1 MSRQA
6 LWEPIGSMLRAGG
19 WMMLPLVG
27 VALWL
32 AYLLLVRSIQIV
44 KIAWLLQRGDEGGAS
59 VPTSQ
64 AGGGV
69 VTPQA
74 RAREERAILSL
85 QMRDTLLQGQLLSQA
100 LIASAPLMGLL
111 GTVSGMIA
119 IFGALAEGDSLQP
132 ASGMARGIA
141 QALLTT
147 QLGLGIA
154 LPSLLWHRLLNQAA
168 QRLQQRLQLFSLP
181 VSFEEGEGVEAVEIL
196 EGRSFSGEIVVRA
209 ASGEDAP
216 SSTSRREGGADVSPR

>member
-1 MSRQA
+1 
-6 LWEPIGSMLRAGG
+6 MLRAGG

-32 AYLLLVRSIQIV
+32 AYLLLVRSLQIL
-44 KIAWLLQRGDEGGAS
+44 KIAWLFQRGEERGVS
-59 VPTSQ
+59 ILTSQ

-69 VTPQA
+69 MILQA
-74 RAREERAILSL
+74 RTQEERAIISL
-85 QMRDTLLQGQLLSQA
+85 QMRDTLLQGQLLSQS

-181 VSFEEGEGVEAVEIL
+181 VSFEEGEDVDTGEIL
-196 EGRSFSGEIVVRA
+196 EGRSFSEDFAVRA
-209 ASGEDAP
+209 ASDEDALF
-216 SSTSRREGGADVSPR
+216 STSQGEGGADVSPR